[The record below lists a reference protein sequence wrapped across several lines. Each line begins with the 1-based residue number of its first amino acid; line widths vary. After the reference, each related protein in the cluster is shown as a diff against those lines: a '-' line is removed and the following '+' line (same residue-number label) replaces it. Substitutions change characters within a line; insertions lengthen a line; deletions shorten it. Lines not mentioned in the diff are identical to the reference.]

1 MDTINKII
9 QFVLSSQ
16 KEILDALAY
25 IIAGASVIVKLT
37 PTLKDDNYLK
47 PIVRFIGKF
56 LALDKFG
63 PNSGKET
70 PK

>member
-9 QFVLSSQ
+9 QLVLANQ
-16 KEILDALAY
+16 KDILDALAY

-47 PIVRFIGKF
+47 PVVRFIGKF
-56 LALDKFG
+56 LALDKYG
-63 PNSGKET
+63 PTKPGA
-70 PK
+70 

>member
-25 IIAGASVIVKLT
+25 IIAGASIVVKLT
-37 PTLKDDNYLK
+37 PSLRDDNYLK
-47 PIVRFIGKF
+47 PIVKFIGKF
-56 LALDKFG
+56 LALDKYG